1 MNRQTD
7 PLARLDWDALSHEYF
22 EDRRGRFTAAERRR
36 VLETGIAA
44 VAAMERIREAA
55 QIEGARGTTLVV
67 GVGIAEV
74 PLLVAQARS
83 GRRVVAWTRRAREAR
98 ILAEF
103 CAQGTPAAQL
113 QIVAADAGRAPIP
126 SGIDHLWIVS
136 VLNDPTEFP
145 ALHDFYYQRA
155 QPRTF
160 SGSQFDADRRRA
172 RALMGRLVARLAPRA
187 MVTLSDDAWPWL
199 EEAAEATKRTIEATE
214 RLWRAPLTRD
224 PVRIAVVRR

>member
-1 MNRQTD
+1 MNRQSNA
-7 PLARLDWDALSHEYF
+7 LARLDWDALAQEYF

-36 VLETGIAA
+36 VLETGLAA
-44 VAAMERIREAA
+44 
-55 QIEGARGTTLVV
+55 EGALERVRQAAKLKARSGTTLVV

-74 PLLVAQARS
+74 PILMAEARS

-98 ILAEF
+98 LLAEF
-103 CAQGTPAAQL
+103 CAEGVPAAKL
-113 QIVAADAGRAPIP
+113 QIAAADAGRTPIP
-126 SGIDHLWIVS
+126 AGMDHLWVVS

-187 MVTLSDDAWPWL
+187 LVTLSDDAWPWL
-199 EEAAEATKRTIEATE
+199 EEAAEATKLSVEATE